1 MDPKLIRVPRVDLT
15 DDQDFV
21 LLHIAPTG
29 RKTLD
34 LELIG
39 TDNETAF
46 IYSLKHSQL
55 SKLKDKKVNL
65 EEWEQNLSAFLLGTD
80 PEGTPVAAPRG
91 IEAVASIQSGAKSL
105 TIIIQRNIEGITQKF
120 GTIVLSRGPDD
131 AADFYDW
138 CAESVLENAKIA
150 QQLQD
155 AKAKL
160 DDKDAQIKKLEV
172 AMAELV
178 QLKNDNDT
186 QLLEKFSLLLN
197 EKKLKIRDQQRLL
210 QSSNIDPAHGKE
222 VEEARSRSQSA
233 GPSRKGK
240 RKAGAVEEEADDGF
254 EKMDVDTQPN
264 AEDSDHDLAKDT
276 GDSTADE
283 ETADEASDDEDTPS
297 PPPKRHTPAAKQEK
311 NSSQASSSK
320 TLQDLEPPPK
330 RELPFTR
337 KPPAKAPVPAPN
349 EGSETESDD
358 EL

>member
-1 MDPKLIRVPRVDLT
+1 MNPKLIKVPRVDL
-15 DDQDFV
+15 DDDHEYV

-46 IYSLKHSQL
+46 VSSLKHSQL
-55 SKLKDKKVNL
+55 SKLKEKKINA
-65 EEWEQNLSAFLLGTD
+65 EEWEQVLYALLLGTD
-80 PEGTPVAAPRG
+80 PEGKPVSPG
-91 IEAVASIQSGAKSL
+91 EGVEAVASIQAGAKSL

-120 GTIVLSRGPDD
+120 GTLVLPRGPDD

-138 CAESVLENAKIA
+138 CSESVLENTKIA
-150 QQLQD
+150 QELQ
-155 AKAKL
+155 ASNLKL
-160 DDKDAQIKKLEV
+160 DEKDAQIKKLEV
-172 AMAELV
+172 ALAELV

-210 QSSNIDPAHGKE
+210 QSSNVDPTQVAE
-222 VEEARSRSQSA
+222 LEEARSRSRSA

-240 RKAGAVEEEADDGF
+240 RKAGAVEEESDDGF
-254 EKMDVDTQPN
+254 EKMDVDNKPTT
-264 AEDSDHDLAKDT
+264 EDSDQEPAKNLD
-276 GDSTADE
+276 DSTADE
-283 ETADEASDDEDTPS
+283 ETADEASEDDHEPAA
-297 PPPKRHTPAAKQEK
+297 PPPKRKTPAKQEQ

-320 TLQDLEPPPK
+320 TLQELEPPPK
-330 RELPFTR
+330 RELPFAK
-337 KPPAKAPVPAPN
+337 KPPAKAPAPPPAA
-349 EGSETESDD
+349 GSETESDD